1 MSFITKNEFIKHI
14 IPEEMKFEWKGVF
27 PAVTTKFTADDQ
39 LDFAAF
45 DLNLKAQ
52 LDAGVD
58 GIILGGSLGEASTLL
73 QEEKDALLVHTVRAV
88 AGKVPV
94 LMNVAEQSTRAAIES
109 AVRAR
114 DNGADGLMLLPPMR
128 YTSDDRETV
137 TFLRA
142 VAQATELPIIL
153 YNNPADYKIWIS
165 PDMFRQ
171 LEDLPTIQAVK
182 ESTRDISNVTRM
194 KSAFGDRF
202 AVLTGVDTLGME
214 SLVMGA
220 DGWVAGLVCAFPR
233 ETVAVY
239 RLVKAGK
246 YKEALAIYRW
256 FLPVLEL
263 DVSTKLVQNIKL
275 AETLT
280 GLGNE
285 IVRAPRLPL
294 VGDERNRV
302 LNILNTALA
311 NRPQLPDYL
320 NL

>member
-1 MSFITKNEFIKHI
+1 
-14 IPEEMKFEWKGVF
+14 MKFEWKGVF
-27 PAVTTKFTADDQ
+27 PAVTTKFKSDDR
-39 LDFAAF
+39 LDLDAF
-45 DLNLKAQ
+45 DVNLNAQ
-52 LDAGVD
+52 LSAGVD

-73 QEEKDALLVHTVRAV
+73 QVEKDELLSHTVKAV
-88 AGKVPV
+88 IGKTPV
-94 LMNVAEQSTRAAIES
+94 LMNIAEQSTRVAVDS
-109 AVRAR
+109 ALRAR
-114 DNGADGLMLLPPMR
+114 DRGADGLMLLPPMR

-137 TFLRA
+137 TFLRT

-171 LEDLPTIQAVK
+171 LEDLPTVQAVK

-194 KSAFGDRF
+194 KNAFGDRF

-214 SLVMGA
+214 SLLMGA

-233 ETVAVY
+233 ETVAIY
-239 RLVKAGK
+239 RLIKVGK
-246 YKEALAIYRW
+246 VQEAMKIYRW

-294 VGDERNRV
+294 IGAERERI
-302 LNILNTALA
+302 LNILNEALA
-311 NRPQLPDYL
+311 TRPELPDYL

>member
-1 MSFITKNEFIKHI
+1 
-14 IPEEMKFEWKGVF
+14 MKFEWKGVF

-39 LDFAAF
+39 LDFDAF
-45 DLNLKAQ
+45 DLNLNAQ
-52 LDAGVD
+52 IDAGVD

-73 QEEKDALLVHTVRAV
+73 QDEKDALLKHTVKAV

-94 LMNVAEQSTRAAIES
+94 LMNVAEQSTKVAIDAAL
-109 AVRAR
+109 RAR

-142 VAQATELPIIL
+142 VAQVTELPIIL

-165 PDMFRQ
+165 PDIFRQ

-194 KSAFGDRF
+194 KNAFGDRF

-214 SLVMGA
+214 SLLMGA

-233 ETVAVY
+233 ETVAIY
-239 RLVKAGK
+239 RLIKAGK
-246 YKEALAIYRW
+246 IQEAMNIYRW

-294 VGDERNRV
+294 IGAERERI
-302 LNILNTALA
+302 LSILNTALA

>member
-1 MSFITKNEFIKHI
+1 
-14 IPEEMKFEWKGVF
+14 MKFEWKGVF
-27 PAVTTKFTADDQ
+27 PAVTTKFTADDE
-39 LDFAAF
+39 LDFEAF
-45 DLNLKAQ
+45 DLNLEAQ

-73 QEEKDALLVHTVRAV
+73 PEEKDALLVHTVSAV

-94 LMNVAEQSTRAAIES
+94 LMNVAEQSTRAAVEA

-114 DNGADGLMLLPPMR
+114 DNGADGLMLLPPLR

-137 TFLRA
+137 AFLRA

-153 YNNPADYKIWIS
+153 YNNPVDYKIWIS

-171 LEDLPTIQAVK
+171 LEELPTIQAVK

-294 VGDERNRV
+294 VGDERDRV
-302 LNILNTALA
+302 LNILNSALA

>member
-1 MSFITKNEFIKHI
+1 
-14 IPEEMKFEWKGVF
+14 MKFEWKGVF
-27 PAVTTKFTADDQ
+27 PAVTTKFTDDDQ
-39 LDFAAF
+39 LDFDAS
-45 DLNLKAQ
+45 DLNLRAQ

-73 QEEKDALLVHTVRAV
+73 QEEKDALLIHTVSVV
-88 AGKVPV
+88 ARQVPV
-94 LMNVAEQSTRAAIES
+94 LMNVAEQSTKAAVEAAI
-109 AVRAR
+109 RAR

-137 TFLRA
+137 AFLRV
-142 VAQATELPIIL
+142 VAQATDLPIIL

-165 PDMFRQ
+165 PEMFHQ

-182 ESTRDISNVTRM
+182 ESTRDISNITRM
-194 KSAFGDRF
+194 KNEFGERI

-214 SLVMGA
+214 SLLMGA

-233 ETVAVY
+233 ETVAIY
-239 RLVKAGK
+239 RLIKAGK
-246 YKEALAIYRW
+246 IQEALKIYRW

-285 IVRAPRLPL
+285 NVRPPRLAL
-294 VGDERNRV
+294 IGAERERI
-302 LNILNTALA
+302 LNILITALA
-311 NRPQLPDYL
+311 SRPELPDYL

>member
-1 MSFITKNEFIKHI
+1 
-14 IPEEMKFEWKGVF
+14 MKFEWKGIF

-52 LDAGVD
+52 LEAGVD

-73 QEEKDALLVHTVRAV
+73 PEEKDALLVHTIKAV

-94 LMNVAEQSTRAAIES
+94 LMNVAEQSTKAAVAAAIS
-109 AVRAR
+109 ARN
-114 DNGADGLMLLPPMR
+114 NGADGLMLLPPMR

-165 PDMFRQ
+165 PEMFHQ

-182 ESTRDISNVTRM
+182 ESTRDISNITRM
-194 KSAFGDRF
+194 KNEFGDRI

-214 SLVMGA
+214 SLLMGA

-233 ETVAVY
+233 ETVAIY
-239 RLVKAGK
+239 RLIKAGK
-246 YKEALAIYRW
+246 IQEALKIYRW

-294 VGDERNRV
+294 IGAERERI
-302 LNILNTALA
+302 LSILNKALA
-311 NRPQLPDYL
+311 VRPELPDYL

>member
-1 MSFITKNEFIKHI
+1 
-14 IPEEMKFEWKGVF
+14 MKFEWKGVF

-52 LDAGVD
+52 LDAGID

-73 QEEKDALLVHTVRAV
+73 QEEKDALLVHTVDVV

-94 LMNVAEQSTRAAIES
+94 LMNVAEQSTRAATEAAI
-109 AVRAR
+109 RAR

-128 YTSDDRETV
+128 YTSDERETV
-137 TFLRA
+137 IFLRA

-153 YNNPADYKIWIS
+153 YNNPFDYKIWIS

-171 LEDLPTIQAVK
+171 LENMPTIQAVK

-233 ETVAVY
+233 ETVAIY

-294 VGDERNRV
+294 VGEERNRV